1 MKTVGIV
8 GPAGSGKSTV
18 CHILSQKAGVVHI
31 DCDRLAW
38 ETYRPGGPGYSCL
51 IDRFGARILA
61 QDGSVDRQKLG
72 ALVFSDPKAKADLEE
87 IVHPLV
93 MEALKELLAQE
104 RAKGTK
110 MALIE
115 GALLLSSPY
124 IKREEFDLFIWLSVP
139 EEERRRRLLASG
151 LGTEIVARRLSAQAD
166 LIPKEIPNLII
177 VDGKGP
183 PEEVAKRVLS
193 AIERYFGET
202 LTSS

>member
-1 MKTVGIV
+1 VKTIGVV

-18 CHILSQKAGVVHI
+18 CRILSQKTGVVHI

-38 ETYRPGGPGYSCL
+38 ETYRPGGTGYFRL
-51 IDRFGARILA
+51 IDRFGDGILA

-93 MEALKELLAQE
+93 MEALKGLLALE

-110 MALIE
+110 IALVE
-115 GALLLSSPY
+115 GALLLSSPH
-124 IKREEFDLFIWLSVP
+124 IEHEEFDLFIWLSVP
-139 EEERRRRLLASG
+139 EKERRRRLLASG
-151 LGTEIVARRLSAQAD
+151 LDAKTVARRLSAQAD
-166 LIPKEIPNLII
+166 LVPPKIPNLIT

-183 PEEVAKRVLS
+183 PEEVAKRVFS

>member
-1 MKTVGIV
+1 MKTIGVA

-18 CHILSQKAGVVHI
+18 CRILSQKTGVVHI

-38 ETYRPGGPGYSCL
+38 ETYRPGGPSYFRL
-51 IDRFGARILA
+51 IERFGDGILA

-93 MEALKELLAQE
+93 MEALKELLALE

-110 MALIE
+110 MALVE
-115 GALLLSSPY
+115 GALLLSSPHV
-124 IKREEFDLFIWLSVP
+124 KREEFDLFIWLSVP
-139 EEERRRRLLASG
+139 EEERRARLLASG
-151 LGTEIVARRLSAQAD
+151 LDAETVTRRLSAQAD
-166 LIPKEIPNLII
+166 LVPPKIPNLVT

-183 PEEVAKRVLS
+183 PEEVAERVFS